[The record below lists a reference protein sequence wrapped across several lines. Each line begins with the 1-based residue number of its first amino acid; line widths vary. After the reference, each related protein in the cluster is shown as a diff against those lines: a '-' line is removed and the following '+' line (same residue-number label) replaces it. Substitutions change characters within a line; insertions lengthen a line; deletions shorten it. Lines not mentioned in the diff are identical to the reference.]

1 MQAIRGRRVVYL
13 YHNRIDATGVQQMTE
28 TYTFDD
34 VQQAIQELE
43 RVVSKLTGTFGGK
56 RIFITA
62 DHGFLYQHSPVKADR
77 LAERVEGKVTE

>member
-1 MQAIRGRRVVYL
+1 
-13 YHNRIDATGVQQMTE
+13 MTE

-77 LAERVEGKVTE
+77 LAERVEGKVMEQHRRFALGRDLTTPAGS